1 MRWSICGVGAIL
13 GVLALFGCGSAKE
26 EKEFRREA
34 NAICAAAAKRLD
46 ELPKPSSVAQVA
58 KVAPQEVAIRQDV
71 LAQLGELSAPKHIA
85 SGFGEVFAGQE
96 ARQERARAMM
106 KAAKDKDEKKLRE
119 IRREG
124 KSEYKIEAGRAKAFG
139 LGTCAEL

>member
-1 MRWSICGVGAIL
+1 MRWGICGVSAIV
-13 GVLALFGCGSAKE
+13 GVLALFGCASAK

-34 NAICAAAAKRLD
+34 NAICAATAKRLD
-46 ELPKPSSVAQVA
+46 ELPKPSSLAQVA
-58 KVAPQEVAIRQDV
+58 KVADREVAIRQDV
-71 LAQLGELSAPKHIA
+71 LAQLGELSAPKDIA

-96 ARQERARAMM
+96 ARQARARAVM

-119 IRREG
+119 IREEG

-139 LGTCAEL
+139 LGNCAEL

>member
-1 MRWSICGVGAIL
+1 MRRCICGVSAIV
-13 GVLALFGCGSAKE
+13 GVLALFGCGSAK

-46 ELPKPSSVAQVA
+46 ELPKPSSLAQVA
-58 KVAPQEVAIRQDV
+58 KVAPREVAIRQEV
-71 LAQLGELSAPKHIA
+71 IAQLGELSAPKNIA
-85 SGFGEVFAGQE
+85 GGFGEVFADQE
-96 ARQERARAMM
+96 ARQGRARAIM
-106 KAAKDKDEKKLRE
+106 KAAKDKDEKELRK
-119 IRREG
+119 IRGEG